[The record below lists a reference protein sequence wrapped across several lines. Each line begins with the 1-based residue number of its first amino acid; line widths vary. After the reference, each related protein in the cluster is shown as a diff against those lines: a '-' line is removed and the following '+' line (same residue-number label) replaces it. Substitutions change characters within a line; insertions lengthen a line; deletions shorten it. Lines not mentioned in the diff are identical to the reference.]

1 MRILEL
7 IILQATENG
16 SGDFESLMEELARE
30 ISRESHEVQM
40 SLYRNASLSADLC
53 IELKSR
59 SGSQA
64 RKASHVGV
72 RLAAS
77 LKSLGLVDHTCW
89 VEWIR
94 SGYPDKRS

>member
-16 SGDFESLMEELARE
+16 REDFESLMEELARE

-40 SLYRNASLSADLC
+40 SLYRNVSLSADLC
-53 IELKSR
+53 IELKSW
-59 SGSQA
+59 SGAQA

-77 LKSLGLVDHTCW
+77 LKTFGLVDHTCW
-89 VEWIR
+89 VEWITSSYPEQR
-94 SGYPDKRS
+94 S

>member
-16 SGDFESLMEELARE
+16 REDFESLMDELARE

-53 IELKSR
+53 IALKSR
-59 SGSQA
+59 SGA
-64 RKASHVGV
+64 PAGKASHVGV

-77 LKSLGLVDHTCW
+77 LKALGLVDHTCW
-89 VEWIR
+89 VEWITPGCPEQR
-94 SGYPDKRS
+94 S